1 MTTRILRKVFR
12 YALVVGLLALGG
24 YGAYYGYVSTRQARL
39 ISQARGYLAKSNTT
53 TALLCLRRALSYN
66 PRHLETCR
74 VMAEVSEK
82 IGSPAA
88 VLWRSRVVELSPK
101 STPDRLAL
109 AETAMMFRD
118 YLSAT
123 NALEGIEQS
132 ARNTAA
138 YHSAAGSVSLACKQP
153 TQAEMHFLEASRLEP
168 TNPVPRLHLAI
179 VRLQTSEGPVLDQ
192 ARTTLKLLCSN
203 PALRSQALR
212 ELVVDAIRSQQT
224 NIALTLSSEL
234 LKETNSAFSD
244 QLLRL
249 DVFRAIQKAELPP
262 ALTEIERQAAKEPR
276 KIYELALWQAS
287 RSGLNEALAW
297 LKRLPPESRTN
308 QPAAL
313 LVAEFQAALR
323 DWPALQAS
331 VEDQNWAELDFVRR
345 AFRSRALRG
354 QELASSALIEWTK
367 ALKAA
372 NGRKED
378 MIMLLR
384 LAAQWNW
391 LGEAEDLLWRIV
403 NRYPGENWAR
413 LGLAKILLA
422 DGRTRSLMALYSQQ
436 AKTNPSDIS
445 AKNNLAMLA
454 LLLNAQE
461 LKPHV
466 LAHDVYLK
474 APTNPAYV
482 STYAFSLHLQDRNA
496 DALKVFERLK
506 PNELEDPAVAVYYA
520 LVLQAAGNHE
530 RARKYLDLAVRAR
543 LLPEERKLVAQA
555 RSGS

>member
-53 TALLCLRRALSYN
+53 TALLCLRHALSYN

-74 VMAEVSEK
+74 AMAEVSEK

-109 AETAMMFRD
+109 AQTAMMFRD

-123 NALEGIEQS
+123 NALEGIDQPG
-132 ARNTAA
+132 RNTAA
-138 YHSAAGSVSLACKQP
+138 YHAAAGSVSLACKQP

-179 VRLQTSEGPVLDQ
+179 VRLQTSDG
-192 ARTTLKLLCSN
+192 
-203 PALRSQALR
+203 
-212 ELVVDAIRSQQT
+212 
-224 NIALTLSSEL
+224 
-234 LKETNSAFSD
+234 
-244 QLLRL
+244 
-249 DVFRAIQKAELPP
+249 
-262 ALTEIERQAAKEPR
+262 
-276 KIYELALWQAS
+276 LALWQAS
-287 RSGLNEALAW
+287 RSGLNEALTW
-297 LKRLPPESRTN
+297 LKRLPPESQTN

-331 VEDQNWAELDFVRR
+331 VDDQNWAELDFVRR

-354 QELASSALIEWTK
+354 QELTSSALIEWTK

-413 LGLAKILLA
+413 VGLAKILLA
-422 DGRTRSLMALYSQQ
+422 DGRTRSLM
-436 AKTNPSDIS
+436 
-445 AKNNLAMLA
+445 
-454 LLLNAQE
+454 
-461 LKPHV
+461 
-466 LAHDVYLK
+466 
-474 APTNPAYV
+474 
-482 STYAFSLHLQDRNA
+482 
-496 DALKVFERLK
+496 
-506 PNELEDPAVAVYYA
+506 
-520 LVLQAAGNHE
+520 
-530 RARKYLDLAVRAR
+530 
-543 LLPEERKLVAQA
+543 
-555 RSGS
+555 